1 MANSDG
7 NRADLE
13 RLGDLLRFYRTNFG
27 GGRGLSQNGMLA
39 LMAERKA
46 EYAALD
52 RSALSR
58 WENGA
63 RRPPR
68 GFLADFALSLR
79 LSRAELDALM
89 NLAGYAE
96 SAADD
101 RAETLSGVRGISAK
115 ADAIDAKADD
125 IKRGVQILVD
135 AASEPPSADAAALA
149 KDALRRA
156 AAPGIYAAA
165 VGWVLNALGQNGTWV
180 LAAYVAVALA
190 IAVGQGV
197 LRRRRADGVGELFFI
212 SVFFTLGA
220 PLLQS
225 AITRLDTYGFFALGN
240 LAGSSMP
247 LLLALMANL
256 ALALAASVAFGALRG
271 RQYGPKGAGGA
282 FARAAWTT
290 LPPCLFVYVNMLLF
304 ANVGAWIF
312 FLITLGVIFGAF
324 TAILAFRDPRAALSD
339 WEAKTALIAAVA
351 VIILLCAV
359 GAAGTIAA
367 YISHSPMAIPDHNLL
382 WSWEVDWERVGYPQS
397 EWLERARVSL
407 PLMALPSIV
416 YLATALGGFLLVS
429 IGSQAAA
436 RRAPAARSE
445 PE

>member
-1 MANSDG
+1 MANSGG

-27 GGRGLSQNGMLA
+27 GGRGLSQNDALA
-39 LMAERKA
+39 LMGERKA

-68 GFLADFALSLR
+68 GFLADFALALR

-96 SAADD
+96 SAAAD
-101 RAETLSGVRGISAK
+101 RAETLSGVRDIN
-115 ADAIDAKADD
+115 AKADD

-135 AASEPPSADAAALA
+135 AASEPPPMDAAALA

-240 LAGSSMP
+240 LAGSSIP

-271 RQYGPKGAGGA
+271 RQYGPKGASGA

-290 LPPCLFVYVNMLLF
+290 LPPCLFVYANMLLF

-324 TAILAFRDPRAALSD
+324 TAILAFRDRRVTLSD
-339 WEAKTALIAAVA
+339 WEARTALVAAVA

-429 IGSQAAA
+429 IRSQAAA
-436 RRAPAARSE
+436 RRGAPPPAE